1 MLPGASRSASLQAI
15 QANIS
20 EKQAA
25 IENARAKEGV
35 LTSDISALSKR
46 IRTLTREIGSLR
58 RREARV
64 QNTLDARR
72 AQLARV
78 QARYAGRARRAS
90 CACGEEL
97 RRSQGVLAE
106 RLVEIYKADQPDM
119 LSVILESDGFNDLL
133 VRADYMS
140 AIGEQDSVIVDR
152 VRELKQKSAQK
163 RLLLVVLKSKA
174 EEAVQRD
181 RGQAARAR
189 RRRARRSRPAR
200 PTSPRRASYKS
211 GKLGNVREHRHE
223 LEGDLRALQ
232 AASAQVTNQLQGAG
246 PAPAGPIRQGGGGYI
261 WPVNG
266 PVVSPFG
273 MRWGRLH
280 AGVDIAV
287 PAGTPIRA
295 AASGTVAMAGWM
307 GGYGQYTCIQHGG
320 GVATCYAH
328 QSSIGVGSGA
338 SVKQGQVI
346 GSVGCTGHCFGDH
359 LHFEVRDQRVARR
372 PDGLPVAAAR
382 RGRRAARD
390 NRRAVQPEIQL
401 GPLELKTFGLMFALA
416 LPGRGRGRS
425 RAASRSSASRW
436 TGPTR

>member
-1 MLPGASRSASLQAI
+1 MADSSASDSGRGPAHIKASPIRSTAAVVAIAALAVLTLVAVLPRSSGAASYQAI
-15 QANIS
+15 QASIGD
-20 EKQAA
+20 KQAA
-25 IENARAKEGV
+25 IDRARAKEGV
-35 LTSDISALSKR
+35 LTGAISALSKR
-46 IRTLTREIGSLR
+46 IRTMSREIGSLR

-72 AQLARV
+72 AQLERV
-78 QARYAGRARRAS
+78 RARYEQEHARFVRLRR
-90 CACGEEL
+90 EL

-106 RLVEIYKADQPDM
+106 RLIAIYKADQPDM

-152 VRELKQKSAQK
+152 VRDLKRKSAQK

-174 EEAVQRD
+174 EVAVEEIEAKQRVLEETRAAIQAREAD
-181 RGQAARAR
+181 LAAARK
-189 RRRARRSRPAR
+189 
-200 PTSPRRASYKS
+200 YKH
-211 GKLGNVREHRHE
+211 GKLGNVREHRHD

-232 AASAQVTNQLQGAG
+232 AASAQVTNQLQGSG
-246 PAPAGPIRQGGGGYI
+246 TAPAGPIRQGGGGYI

-273 MRWGRLH
+273 QRWGRLH

-338 SVKQGQVI
+338 GVKQGQVI

-359 LHFEVRDQRVARR
+359 LHFEVRIN
-372 PDGLPVAAAR
+372 GSPVDPM
-382 RGRRAARD
+382 GY
-390 NRRAVQPEIQL
+390 L
-401 GPLELKTFGLMFALA
+401 
-416 LPGRGRGRS
+416 
-425 RAASRSSASRW
+425 
-436 TGPTR
+436 

>member
-1 MLPGASRSASLQAI
+1 MLPGSGRGPVPTIDFRSRMPALALAVLALGALCLAAAPPRSSRAASFQAI
-15 QANIS
+15 QAKIGG
-20 EKQAA
+20 KRAA
-25 IENARAKEGV
+25 IDRARAKEGV
-35 LTSDISALSKR
+35 LTGDISALSKR
-46 IRTLTREIGSLR
+46 IRVMTREIGSLR

-78 QARYAGRARRAS
+78 QARYQREHDRFVRLRRKLRRA
-90 CACGEEL
+90 
-97 RRSQGVLAE
+97 QGVLAE
-106 RLVEIYKADQPDM
+106 RLIEIYKADQPDM

-140 AIGEQDSVIVDR
+140 AIGQQDSVIVDK
-152 VRELKQKSAQK
+152 VRELKRKSAQK

-174 EEAVQRD
+174 EVAVQEIEAKQRALQETRSAIQAREAD
-181 RGQAARAR
+181 LAAARKQ
-189 RRRARRSRPAR
+189 
-200 PTSPRRASYKS
+200 KS
-211 GKLGNVREHRHE
+211 GTLGNVRAHRHE

-232 AASAQVTNQLQGAG
+232 AASAQVTNQLQGSG
-246 PAPAGPIRQGGGGYI
+246 TAPAGPIRQGSGAYI

-273 MRWGRLH
+273 QRWGRLH
-280 AGVDIAV
+280 AGIDIAV

-295 AASGTVAMAGWM
+295 AGSGTVAMAGWM

-359 LHFEVRDQRVARR
+359 LHFEVRV
-372 PDGLPVAAAR
+372 GGSPVDPS
-382 RGRRAARD
+382 GY
-390 NRRAVQPEIQL
+390 L
-401 GPLELKTFGLMFALA
+401 
-416 LPGRGRGRS
+416 
-425 RAASRSSASRW
+425 
-436 TGPTR
+436 

>member
-1 MLPGASRSASLQAI
+1 MPAALAVVLVLAALALIAALPGASGAASLQAI
-15 QANIS
+15 QANIG

-35 LTSDISALSKR
+35 LTGAISSLSRR
-46 IRTLTREIGSLR
+46 IRTMSREIGSLR

-64 QNTLDARR
+64 ENTLQARR

-78 QARYAGRARRAS
+78 QARYQVEHERFVRLHRKLRRA
-90 CACGEEL
+90 
-97 RRSQGVLAE
+97 QGVLAA

-119 LSVILESDGFNDLL
+119 MSVILESDGFNDLL

-140 AIGEQDSVIVDR
+140 AIGHQDSVIVDK
-152 VRELKQKSAQK
+152 VRDLKHKSAQK
-163 RLLLVVLKSKA
+163 RLLLIVLKSKA
-174 EEAVQRD
+174 EVAVREIEAKERALAEARAAIQAREAD
-181 RGQAARAR
+181 LSAARHQ
-189 RRRARRSRPAR
+189 
-200 PTSPRRASYKS
+200 KF
-211 GKLGNVREHRHE
+211 GVLGNVREHRHD

-232 AASAQVTNQLQGAG
+232 AASAQVTNQLQGGG

-295 AASGTVAMAGWM
+295 AAGGTVAIAGWM

-320 GVATCYAH
+320 GMATCYAH
-328 QSSIGVGSGA
+328 QSSIGVHTGQHVS
-338 SVKQGQVI
+338 QGQVI
-346 GSVGCTGHCFGDH
+346 GAVGCTGHCFGDH
-359 LHFEVRDQRVARR
+359 LHFEVRIN
-372 PDGLPVAAAR
+372 GSPVDPM
-382 RGRRAARD
+382 GY
-390 NRRAVQPEIQL
+390 L
-401 GPLELKTFGLMFALA
+401 
-416 LPGRGRGRS
+416 
-425 RAASRSSASRW
+425 
-436 TGPTR
+436 

>member
-1 MLPGASRSASLQAI
+1 MLAAGLTLVALLPGRAHAASFQAI
-15 QANIS
+15 QANIQ

-25 IENARAKEGV
+25 LEHARAKEGV
-35 LTSDISALSKR
+35 LTTDISALSKR

-78 QARYAGRARRAS
+78 EARYEVEHDRFVR
-90 CACGEEL
+90 L
-97 RRSQGVLAE
+97 RRKLRRVQGVLAA
-106 RLVEIYKADQPDM
+106 RLIEIYKADQPDM
-119 LSVILESDGFNDLL
+119 MSVILESDGFSDML
-133 VRADYMS
+133 VRADYMKL
-140 AIGEQDSVIVDR
+140 IGEQDSVIVEK
-152 VRELKQKSAQK
+152 VRELKKKSAEK

-174 EEAVQRD
+174 EEAVRVIEVKQRELEEARAAIQSNEAD
-181 RGQAARAR
+181 LAAARR
-189 RRRARRSRPAR
+189 
-200 PTSPRRASYKS
+200 YKY

-232 AASAQVTNQLQGAG
+232 AASAQVTNQLQAG
-246 PAPAGPIRQGGGGYI
+246 GTAPAGPIRQGGGGYI

-266 PVVSPFG
+266 SVVSPFG

-320 GVATCYAH
+320 GAATCYAH
-328 QSSIGVGSGA
+328 QSSIGVGTGA
-338 SVKQGQVI
+338 HVKQGQVI
-346 GSVGCTGHCFGDH
+346 GAVGCTGHCFGDH
-359 LHFEVRDQRVARR
+359 LHFEVRIN
-372 PDGLPVAAAR
+372 GSPVDPM
-382 RGRRAARD
+382 GY
-390 NRRAVQPEIQL
+390 L
-401 GPLELKTFGLMFALA
+401 
-416 LPGRGRGRS
+416 
-425 RAASRSSASRW
+425 
-436 TGPTR
+436 

>member
-1 MLPGASRSASLQAI
+1 MLTGA
-15 QANIS
+15 
-20 EKQAA
+20 
-25 IENARAKEGV
+25 
-35 LTSDISALSKR
+35 ISALSKR
-46 IRTLTREIGSLR
+46 IRTMTREIGSLR

-72 AQLARV
+72 AQLERVRVRYEAEHARFV
-78 QARYAGRARRAS
+78 RLRR
-90 CACGEEL
+90 EL

-106 RLVEIYKADQPDM
+106 RLVAIYKADQPDM

-133 VRADYMS
+133 VRADYMN
-140 AIGEQDSVIVDR
+140 AIGQQDSVIVDR
-152 VRELKQKSAQK
+152 VRELKRKSAQK

-174 EEAVQRD
+174 EVAVQEIEAKQRALEETRAAIQAREAD
-181 RGQAARAR
+181 LAAARK
-189 RRRARRSRPAR
+189 
-200 PTSPRRASYKS
+200 YKS

-359 LHFEVRDQRVARR
+359 LHFEVRIN
-372 PDGLPVAAAR
+372 GSPVDPM
-382 RGRRAARD
+382 GY
-390 NRRAVQPEIQL
+390 L
-401 GPLELKTFGLMFALA
+401 
-416 LPGRGRGRS
+416 
-425 RAASRSSASRW
+425 
-436 TGPTR
+436 

>member
-1 MLPGASRSASLQAI
+1 VDPKPPGSGRGLAPTTYPRTPRPAAALCAALLLALLALAVLYPGASRSASLQAI
-15 QANIS
+15 QANIND
-20 EKQAA
+20 KQAA
-25 IENARAKEGV
+25 IDRARAKEGV
-35 LTSDISALSKR
+35 LTSDISSLSKR

-78 QARYAGRARRAS
+78 QARYQVEHERFVRLRK
-90 CACGEEL
+90 EL
-97 RRSQGVLAE
+97 RRSQGVLAK
-106 RLVEIYKADQPDM
+106 RLIEIYKADQPDM

-140 AIGEQDSVIVDR
+140 AIGEQDSAIVDK
-152 VRELKQKSAQK
+152 VRELKKKSAQK

-174 EEAVQRD
+174 EEAVRVIEVKQRELEE
-181 RGQAARAR
+181 ARAAIQANEADLAS
-189 RRRARRSRPAR
+189 ARR
-200 PTSPRRASYKS
+200 YKY
-211 GKLGNVREHRHE
+211 GKLGNVKAHRHE

-232 AASAQVTNQLQGAG
+232 AASAKVTSQLQGGG
-246 PAPAGPIRQGGGGYI
+246 PATAGPIRQGGGGYI

-328 QSSIGVGSGA
+328 QSSIGVGTGT

-359 LHFEVRDQRVARR
+359 LHFEVRIN
-372 PDGLPVAAAR
+372 GSPVDPM
-382 RGRRAARD
+382 GY
-390 NRRAVQPEIQL
+390 L
-401 GPLELKTFGLMFALA
+401 
-416 LPGRGRGRS
+416 
-425 RAASRSSASRW
+425 
-436 TGPTR
+436 

>member
-1 MLPGASRSASLQAI
+1 MPALALAVLALGGLCLAAAAPRSSRAASFQAI
-15 QANIS
+15 QAKIGS
-20 EKQAA
+20 KRAA
-25 IENARAKEGV
+25 IDRARAKEGV
-35 LTSDISALSKR
+35 LTADISALSQR
-46 IRTLTREIGSLR
+46 IRVMSREIGSLR

-78 QARYAGRARRAS
+78 QARYQREHENFVRLRRKLRRA
-90 CACGEEL
+90 
-97 RRSQGVLAE
+97 QGVLAE
-106 RLVEIYKADQPDM
+106 RLIQIYKADQPDM

-140 AIGEQDSVIVDR
+140 AIGAQDSVIVDR
-152 VRELKQKSAQK
+152 VRELKRESAQK

-174 EEAVQRD
+174 EVAVQEIEAKQRALEETRAAIQARESD
-181 RGQAARAR
+181 LAAARKQ
-189 RRRARRSRPAR
+189 
-200 PTSPRRASYKS
+200 KS
-211 GKLGNVREHRHE
+211 GNLGGVRAHRHE

-232 AASAQVTNQLQGAG
+232 AASAQVTNQLQGSG
-246 PAPAGPIRQGGGGYI
+246 PVPAGPIRQGSGAYV

-273 MRWGRLH
+273 QRWGRLH
-280 AGVDIAV
+280 AGIDIAV

-359 LHFEVRDQRVARR
+359 LHFEVRV
-372 PDGLPVAAAR
+372 GGSPV
-382 RGRRAARD
+382 D
-390 NRRAVQPEIQL
+390 P
-401 GPLELKTFGLMFALA
+401 
-416 LPGRGRGRS
+416 
-425 RAASRSSASRW
+425 
-436 TGPTR
+436 TGYL

>member
-1 MLPGASRSASLQAI
+1 MVDRRLSGSGKGPAHIKEKRIRMQAAVAAVVALAAFTLIAALPRSSGAASYQAI
-15 QANIS
+15 QANIG

-25 IENARAKEGV
+25 IDRARAKEGV
-35 LTSDISALSKR
+35 LTGAISTLSKR
-46 IRTLTREIGSLR
+46 IRTMTREIGSLR

-64 QNTLDARR
+64 QNTLEARR
-72 AQLARV
+72 AQLERVRVRYEQEHARFV
-78 QARYAGRARRAS
+78 RLRR
-90 CACGEEL
+90 EL

-106 RLVEIYKADQPDM
+106 RLVAIYKADQPDM

-140 AIGEQDSVIVDR
+140 AIGAQDSVIVDR
-152 VRELKQKSAQK
+152 VRDLKRKSAQK

-174 EEAVQRD
+174 EVAVEEIEAKQRVLEETRAAIQAREAD
-181 RGQAARAR
+181 LSAARK
-189 RRRARRSRPAR
+189 
-200 PTSPRRASYKS
+200 YKY
-211 GKLGNVREHRHE
+211 GKLGNVRAHRHE

-232 AASAQVTNQLQGAG
+232 AASAQVTNQLQSSG
-246 PAPAGPIRQGGGGYI
+246 PVPAGPIRQGGGGYI

-273 MRWGRLH
+273 QRWGRLH

-295 AASGTVAMAGWM
+295 AASGNVAMAGWM

-359 LHFEVRDQRVARR
+359 LHFEVRVN
-372 PDGLPVAAAR
+372 GSPVDPM
-382 RGRRAARD
+382 GY
-390 NRRAVQPEIQL
+390 L
-401 GPLELKTFGLMFALA
+401 
-416 LPGRGRGRS
+416 
-425 RAASRSSASRW
+425 
-436 TGPTR
+436 